1 VDWKLDAGQMKLTVE
16 VPDGVR
22 ARVWLAA
29 EKKWVEAR
37 TGKNQW

>member
-1 VDWKLDAGQMKLTVE
+1 